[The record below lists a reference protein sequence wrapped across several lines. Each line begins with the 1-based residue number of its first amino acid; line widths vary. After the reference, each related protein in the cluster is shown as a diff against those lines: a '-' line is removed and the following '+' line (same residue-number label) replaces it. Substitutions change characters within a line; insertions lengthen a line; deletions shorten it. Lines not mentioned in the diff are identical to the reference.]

1 MIGGPAVILDARGEV
16 LARHAGRANLT
27 NQAIES
33 LVAEMRER
41 RRQGGRRGY
50 VPSAEAFS
58 PPSRALA
65 LPVARTG
72 GREAGPE
79 GPLPDAWLIAAKEA
93 GPLTELD
100 RLTLHQAVTI
110 VALELLR
117 RRVADDTERRLA
129 GDVLSALIAGELAGA
144 DLARRLEPF
153 GVSDRAGA
161 LLLG

>member
-1 MIGGPAVILDARGEV
+1 GGVPGARGGALPRRGGGRGGLTE
-16 LARHAGRANLT
+16 AGGASGGGER
-27 NQAIES
+27 
-33 LVAEMRER
+33 RER
-41 RRQGGRRGY
+41 RRRGARRGY

-72 GREAGPE
+72 GRDAGAE
-79 GPLPDAWLIAAKEA
+79 GPLPEAWLIAAKDA

-117 RRVADDTERRLA
+117 RRGADDTARRLA
-129 GDVLSALIAGELAGA
+129 GDVLTALIAA
-144 DLARRLEPF
+144 
-153 GVSDRAGA
+153 
-161 LLLG
+161 